1 MALSRPLQPRDRR
14 KRPARKGRAKAAC
27 AKTNTDWQLRKV
39 RKILDTTDGN
49 PIPNPSPC
57 SRHRLPQ
64 LTGGVCGAGSSGSIV
79 KEPGNVSGLMTGCR
93 TRPWR
98 QTQPPGAMRAI

>member
-39 RKILDTTDGN
+39 RKILDTTVS
-49 PIPNPSPC
+49 SPQFKHC
-57 SRHRLPQ
+57 LGIFNRLSQ
-64 LTGGVCGAGSSGSIV
+64 
-79 KEPGNVSGLMTGCR
+79 
-93 TRPWR
+93 
-98 QTQPPGAMRAI
+98 

>member
-39 RKILDTTDGN
+39 RKILDTTLAIRKPTAFANDS
-49 PIPNPSPC
+49 IKRFCMSFI
-57 SRHRLPQ
+57 RL
-64 LTGGVCGAGSSGSIV
+64 LSEKRYI
-79 KEPGNVSGLMTGCR
+79 NL
-93 TRPWR
+93 WR
-98 QTQPPGAMRAI
+98 NYRRIWMNG

>member
-39 RKILDTTDGN
+39 RKILDTTPDIFLQKERNSVLTYDSILRMRISLNGKA
-49 PIPNPSPC
+49 S
-57 SRHRLPQ
+57 LP
-64 LTGGVCGAGSSGSIV
+64 
-79 KEPGNVSGLMTGCR
+79 
-93 TRPWR
+93 
-98 QTQPPGAMRAI
+98 

>member
-39 RKILDTTDGN
+39 RKILDTTPDIFLQKERN
-49 PIPNPSPC
+49 SVLTYDSILRIRISLNSKA
-57 SRHRLPQ
+57 SLP
-64 LTGGVCGAGSSGSIV
+64 
-79 KEPGNVSGLMTGCR
+79 
-93 TRPWR
+93 
-98 QTQPPGAMRAI
+98 

>member
-39 RKILDTTDGN
+39 RKILDTT
-49 PIPNPSPC
+49 
-57 SRHRLPQ
+57 HRQ
-64 LTGGVCGAGSSGSIV
+64 GA
-79 KEPGNVSGLMTGCR
+79 
-93 TRPWR
+93 R
-98 QTQPPGAMRAI
+98 QI

>member
-39 RKILDTTDGN
+39 RKILDTTPDIFLQKERN
-49 PIPNPSPC
+49 SVLTYDSILSIRISLNSKA
-57 SRHRLPQ
+57 SLP
-64 LTGGVCGAGSSGSIV
+64 
-79 KEPGNVSGLMTGCR
+79 
-93 TRPWR
+93 
-98 QTQPPGAMRAI
+98 

>member
-39 RKILDTTDGN
+39 RKILDTTPDIFPQKERN
-49 PIPNPSPC
+49 SVLTYDSILRIRISLNSKA
-57 SRHRLPQ
+57 SLP
-64 LTGGVCGAGSSGSIV
+64 
-79 KEPGNVSGLMTGCR
+79 
-93 TRPWR
+93 
-98 QTQPPGAMRAI
+98 

>member
-39 RKILDTTDGN
+39 RKILDTTAPFFGDF
-49 PIPNPSPC
+49 
-57 SRHRLPQ
+57 
-64 LTGGVCGAGSSGSIV
+64 AV
-79 KEPGNVSGLMTGCR
+79 KPANCKEY
-93 TRPWR
+93 
-98 QTQPPGAMRAI
+98 

>member
-39 RKILDTTDGN
+39 RKILDTTNALKCTRGKN
-49 PIPNPSPC
+49 HTILSLKLVQNEK
-57 SRHRLPQ
+57 
-64 LTGGVCGAGSSGSIV
+64 T
-79 KEPGNVSGLMTGCR
+79 PG
-93 TRPWR
+93 
-98 QTQPPGAMRAI
+98 